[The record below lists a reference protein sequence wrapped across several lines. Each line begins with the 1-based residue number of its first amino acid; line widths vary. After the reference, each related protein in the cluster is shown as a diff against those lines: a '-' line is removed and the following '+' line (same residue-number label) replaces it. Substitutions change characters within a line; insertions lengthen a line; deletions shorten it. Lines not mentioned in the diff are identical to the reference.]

1 VPIPEAAAIPRP
13 EIDAA
18 IDAAIEAAIGALESE
33 DGTGAAVTPRILAA
47 IAEVTAGRT
56 VPANLALAAHNAG
69 IAAAV
74 ASEFAA
80 SAT

>member
-1 VPIPEAAAIPRP
+1 MPIPAADAIPRP
-13 EIDAA
+13 EIE
-18 IDAAIEAAIGALESE
+18 AAIEAAIAAGGAG

-47 IAEVTAGRT
+47 IGAVTAGRT

-74 ASEFAA
+74 ATEFAA